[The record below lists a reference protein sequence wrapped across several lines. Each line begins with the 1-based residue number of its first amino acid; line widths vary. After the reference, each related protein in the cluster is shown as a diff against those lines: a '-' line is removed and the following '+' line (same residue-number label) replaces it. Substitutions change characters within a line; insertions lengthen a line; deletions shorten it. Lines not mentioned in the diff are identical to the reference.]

1 MELFLAPG
9 PLFSEFT
16 MPTRLFTHLE
26 GGIPLLR
33 HEHVAVLYRGRE
45 NAFRHAQFLSK
56 GIDHGDVCVYLAP
69 PDLHAEML
77 RWVGGSNSRAAT
89 IESPCLR
96 MHGGPQ
102 DFAALQEICRRA
114 FDDAERTGAPAVRW
128 LEDGLWP
135 EAAEFP
141 MPYFFEFHALLNY
154 QVKHYPSA
162 AVCQY
167 DLDRFNSQH
176 LFQAIAVHR
185 HLVVK
190 GELIRDNPF
199 YIPAEKFIPLSAA
212 DRERGLVQLYRE
224 VGFDLT
230 RLLSTLT
237 GYGRVGGSPKAP

>member
-1 MELFLAPG
+1 MMPP
-9 PLFSEFT
+9 PLFT
-16 MPTRLFTHLE
+16 QLE

-45 NAFRHAQFLSK
+45 NAFRHAPFLSE
-56 GIDHGDVCVYLAP
+56 GLERGDVCVYLAP
-69 PDLHAEML
+69 PDLRAEML
-77 RWVGGSNSRAAT
+77 QCVGEVNSGAAT
-89 IESPCLR
+89 VGLPRLR
-96 MHGGPQ
+96 VQ
-102 DFAALQEICRRA
+102 DGTQNFAALQETCRQA
-114 FDDAERTGAPAVRW
+114 FGDAERMGAPAVRW

-185 HLVVK
+185 HLVVD
-190 GELIRDNPF
+190 GALIRDNPF

-212 DRERGLVQLYRE
+212 DRERDLVQLYRE
-224 VGFDLT
+224 VGFDLNK
-230 RLLSTLT
+230 LLSTLA
-237 GYGRVGGSPKAP
+237 GYGRVGAVRTRSDRA